1 MARGDMG
8 DPDLALL
15 EQWCGGDAAAGNV
28 LFHRHFGTLYKF
40 FEHKVIGEVDDL
52 VQETFLECVKGRD
65 TFRRQ
70 STFRTYLFAIAR
82 NILLQHWRRKAGT
95 RPTLDFEEVSIEA
108 LSTSVGSRFARQSER
123 ARLLAVL
130 RTMPLEQQ
138 LLLEMF
144 YWQELDRDQLAEVF
158 EVETAT
164 IGSRLHR
171 ARQSMKERLGSPAHG
186 QAPAPGDLDTWARSL
201 AREEESS

>member
-1 MARGDMG
+1 MG

-15 EQWCGGDAAAGNV
+15 DQWCGGNATAGNQ
-28 LFHRHFGTLYKF
+28 LFHRHFSTLYKF
-40 FEHKVIGEVDDL
+40 FEHKVIGDIDDL

-82 NILLQHWRRKAGT
+82 NILLQHWRRKASA
-95 RPTLDFEEVSIEA
+95 RPTLDFEEISIES
-108 LSTSVGSRFARQSER
+108 LSTSIGSRFARQSER

-130 RTMPLEQQ
+130 RTLPLEQQ
-138 LLLEMF
+138 LLLEMY

-171 ARQSMKERLGSPAHG
+171 ARQVMKDRLESADHG
-186 QAPAPGDLDTWARSL
+186 PVPLPGDLDTWARSL

>member
-1 MARGDMG
+1 MG

-15 EQWCGGDAAAGNV
+15 EQWCNGDKSAGTQ
-28 LFHRHFGTLYKF
+28 LFQRHFSTLYKF

-52 VQETFLECVKGRD
+52 VQETFLECVKARD

-82 NILLQHWRRKAGT
+82 NILLQHLRRKAGA
-95 RPTLDFEEVSIEA
+95 RPTLDFEEISIES
-108 LSTSVGSRFARQSER
+108 LSTSMGSRLARQSER
-123 ARLLAVL
+123 ARMLAVL
-130 RTMPLEQQ
+130 RTLPLEQQ
-138 LLLEMF
+138 LLLEMY
-144 YWQELDRDQLAEVF
+144 YWQEFDRDQLAEVF

-171 ARQSMKERLGSPAHG
+171 ARQAMKDRLESPDHG
-186 QAPAPGDLDTWARSL
+186 PVPLPGDLDTWARSL
-201 AREEESS
+201 AREEETS